1 MSGHKHATITARAE
15 NIQQLSQTEM
25 AVRFVEAGLDE
36 LSARMDQYA
45 RQARETDILNA
56 QAAQE
61 ILIQTL
67 AQVDEAFGSLEQQ
80 TQVALTQQQDQFYEQ
95 LNTLNEYSEQANAE
109 KLEQIS
115 EQYQS
120 ALEELSHFQDES
132 ITLLSEKLERIAHG
146 QKSKN
151 FHIIKWLE
159 AVNVLYQSI
168 EHDPFIEIVSP
179 GFIVESTE
187 LIRQAQTNLA
197 SGYPEAA
204 LVNVQNTYRAI
215 SQVKIRAQQE
225 RQQYQ
230 NLTFLLHKKLQLL
243 EQEVLLN
250 QRVHAFDLQGNTL
263 PNEITVDEWVEGNL
277 SRLHHKIQA
286 AQTLVEKPV
295 SLQQIDN
302 LKKAIKHI
310 IPLWHKK
317 LDDFV
322 YQARAEAI
330 NSQLRM
336 NIALMVVRS
345 LSNQGYRLVQT
356 QYNDEDM
363 RAEYL
368 AQLVDEEGS
377 HVLIQVESAG
387 SQPETAELNLFTQ
400 DADMRTPHEL
410 KQRSKEIQRSI
421 SRAGLRVSELKP
433 VERTTQ
439 NVQTFKERVK
449 DGQQRKQLEQIA
461 PKR

>member
-15 NIQQLSQTEM
+15 NIRQLSQTEM
-25 AVRFVEAGLDE
+25 AVRFVEAGLNE
-36 LSARMDQYA
+36 LSARLDQYA
-45 RQARETDILNA
+45 RQDREADGLHT

-67 AQVDEAFGSLEQQ
+67 GEVDEAFGALEEQ
-80 TQVALTQQQDQFYEQ
+80 TQIALTQQQDQFYEQ
-95 LNTLNEYSEQANAE
+95 LNSLNEYSEQANAE

-132 ITLLSEKLERIAHG
+132 ITILSEKLERIARG
-146 QKSKN
+146 QKRKN

-179 GFIVESTE
+179 GFLEESTE
-187 LIRQAQTNLA
+187 SIRQAQANLA
-197 SGYPEAA
+197 AGYAEAA
-204 LVNVQNTYRAI
+204 LVIGQNTYRAI

-250 QRVHAFDLQGNTL
+250 QSVHAFDLQGNTL
-263 PNEITVDEWVEGNL
+263 PNEIAVDEWVEGNL
-277 SRLHHKIQA
+277 SRLHQKIQA

-295 SLQQIDN
+295 SIHQIDK

-345 LSNQGYRLVQT
+345 LSSQGYRLVQT
-356 QYNDEDM
+356 QYNNEDM

-368 AQLVDEEGS
+368 AQLVDDEGS
-377 HVLIQVESAG
+377 QVLIQVEAGG

-400 DADMRTPHEL
+400 DADKRTPHEL

-433 VERTTQ
+433 VEQATQ
-439 NVQTFKERVK
+439 NVHNSQERVK
-449 DGQQRKQLEQIA
+449 DGQQRKQLEQFA